1 MESCNREGSDLSG
14 CCPDGML
21 NEKDESKEIK
31 TGLQKFCRK
40 MDHVD

>member
-1 MESCNREGSDLSG
+1 MENCNREGSGLSG

-21 NEKDESKEIK
+21 NEKDESREIK